1 MTRFAQF
8 SSGTLGTGPPRP
20 SAFQRQKNFS
30 DGRDWCGIVAK
41 ETVLFLD
48 PHSNPSMDLG
58 APNLMSDVAQHRHP
72 RLHRDSGSVAAE
84 RNFCFSIWAELTKCI
99 VEMTRAVL
107 GVTFVAQFDLRS

>member
-1 MTRFAQF
+1 MELWPKRRCFFWIPIPIHRWT
-8 SSGTLGTGPPRP
+8 
-20 SAFQRQKNFS
+20 
-30 DGRDWCGIVAK
+30 W
-41 ETVLFLD
+41 
-48 PHSNPSMDLG
+48 